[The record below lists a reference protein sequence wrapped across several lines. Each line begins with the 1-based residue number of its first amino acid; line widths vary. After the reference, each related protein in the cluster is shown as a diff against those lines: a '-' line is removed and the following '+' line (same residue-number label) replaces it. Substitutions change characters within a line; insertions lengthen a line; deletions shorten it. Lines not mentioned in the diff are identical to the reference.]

1 MNTRVCIL
9 MNRFHPI
16 IGGSETQAKQLSE
29 RLISKDARI
38 FILTRRINPELKKF
52 EYVGRIPVYRVG
64 LRGFGK
70 FSECWAVF
78 AIWGCLLK
86 KLRDF
91 DILFSR
97 SPTALSTLLAIPFAK
112 RFKKKVV
119 IRPAG
124 TDDIVRLRNSKLSY
138 LKYKCL
144 KMADSFIAIN
154 SEIVQELTCLGVT
167 KSKICFIS
175 NGVDTNRFIPL
186 TSNEKVLKK
195 RKLSLPDKTIISFSG
210 RLVWHKGL
218 DVLLCAWKD
227 VIREFPQGAYLI
239 FLGSGS
245 LQRDSCEQEL
255 KKFVKD
261 NNLSSSVTFRGN
273 VSNIEEYLQATD
285 IYVFPSIKEGSPNAL
300 LEAMASGLPA
310 VATKIGGVLDIVRDN
325 FNGILVD
332 VNQPRQIAEAI
343 IFLMRNTEYAMRLGI
358 DARTFVEKNY
368 SLDIITEKYIK
379 FFDSL

>member
-1 MNTRVCIL
+1 

-52 EYVGRIPVYRVG
+52 EYVGRIPVYRIG

-78 AIWGCLLK
+78 AIWLCLLK
-86 KLRDF
+86 KLGDF

-97 SPTALSTLLAIPFAK
+97 SPTALNNLLAIPFVK
-112 RFKKKVV
+112 SFKKKVV

-124 TDDIVRLRNSKLSY
+124 TGDIERLRNSKLSY

-154 SEIVQELTCLGVT
+154 SKIVQELTSLGVA
-167 KSKICFIS
+167 KSRIHLIS
-175 NGVDTNRFIPL
+175 NGVDTDRFIPL
-186 TSNEKVLKK
+186 TSNEKALKK
-195 RKLSLPDKTIISFSG
+195 RKLTLTNRTIISFSG

-227 VIREFPQGAYLI
+227 VLREFPQGAHLI
-239 FLGSGS
+239 FLGSGL
-245 LQRDSCEQEL
+245 LQKDSCEQEL
-255 KKFVKD
+255 KKFVQD
-261 NNLSSSVTFRGN
+261 YNLSSNVSFQGS

-285 IYVFPSIKEGSPNAL
+285 IYVFPSRKEGSPNAL
-300 LEAMASGLPA
+300 LEAMACGLPA
-310 VATKIGGVLDIVRDN
+310 IATKIAGVMDIVRHK

-332 VNQPRQIAEAI
+332 VNQPRQIAKAI
-343 IFLMRNTEYAMRLGI
+343 IFLMRNAEYAIRLGI
-358 DARTFVEKNY
+358 NARTFVEKNY